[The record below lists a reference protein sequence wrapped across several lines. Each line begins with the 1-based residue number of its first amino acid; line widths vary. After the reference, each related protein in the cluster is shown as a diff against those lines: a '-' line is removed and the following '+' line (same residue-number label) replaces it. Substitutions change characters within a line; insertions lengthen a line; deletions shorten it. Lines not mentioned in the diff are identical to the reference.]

1 MNPANSS
8 LIVVAGPTGSGKSD
22 LALALAR
29 HFRGEIVNC
38 DSVQVYRGLDIGSAK
53 TPAAEREG
61 VPHHLIDVA
70 DPSEDL
76 TAGAYAELA
85 RAALADITARR
96 RLPIIAGGTGFY
108 LRSLLD
114 GLSPAPARDPDLR
127 ARLIK
132 VGARRPTTIHRLL
145 QRRDPAAALRIHP
158 NDRQKLIR
166 ALELS
171 AAAGPP
177 RSRLPLT
184 GYSVLKIGL
193 NPERSELYRRLNLRS
208 AAMFQN
214 GLLAETQALLDTG
227 LNATAKSLQTLGYK
241 QAVQV
246 LTQGVP
252 LADAI
257 GDCQTKTRQYAK
269 RQLTWFRRESNIN
282 WLEGFGSSREIQAAA
297 AQLVSAFLKSIFPD
311 A

>member
-1 MNPANSS
+1 LNPANSS

>member
-1 MNPANSS
+1 LNSANSS

-29 HFRGEIVNC
+29 RFQGEIVNC

-53 TPAAEREG
+53 TPAAEREA

-70 DPSEDL
+70 DPNADL
-76 TAGAYAELA
+76 TAGAFAQLA
-85 RAALADITARR
+85 RAALAEITARQ

-114 GLSPAPARDPDLR
+114 GLSPAPARNPDLR
-127 ARLIK
+127 ARLANI
-132 VGARRPTTIHRLL
+132 AAHRPTTLHWLL

-158 NDRQKLIR
+158 NDHQKLIR

-171 AAAGPP
+171 AAAEPLP
-177 RSRLPLT
+177 SRLPLT

-193 NPERSELYRRLNLRS
+193 NPPRSELYQRLNLRT

-214 GLLAETQALLDTG
+214 GLLAETQALLDAG
-227 LNATAKSLQTLGYK
+227 VNPTAKSLQTLGYK
-241 QAVQV
+241 QAAQV
-246 LTQGVP
+246 LTQKVP
-252 LADAI
+252 LADAVA
-257 GDCQTKTRQYAK
+257 DCQTKTRQYAK
-269 RQLTWFRRESNIN
+269 RQLTWFRRESNIE
-282 WLEGFGSSREIQAAA
+282 WLEGFGNSAETQAAA
-297 AQLVSAFLKSIFPD
+297 MQLVANFLQRVFS
-311 A
+311 